1 MKKIFLYTAA
11 ALALTA
17 CSNDNEPAAPAESD
31 VATIT
36 AQIGEVQ
43 SRAANTSWAA
53 GDKIGITTT
62 GNTKEYV
69 NMEYTVGNPATGSFT
84 GNPIYFQKNSVDVTF
99 TAYYPFAGTEGTAA
113 GVISGNTCAAN
124 QTAAAQPS
132 VDYLWAQ
139 ATGSR
144 QNHDINFTFAHKM
157 SKLTLTFKNGDDTD
171 VSDITAYTIGGL
183 KHEGTFNTA
192 DGTAVATAEAAE
204 NLTIPTSGVTNGN
217 AVVPV
222 ILYPQEVTA
231 NSVTLAVVLDGETYN
246 CVLPVKDNKLASRSN
261 YNYTIKINKTG
272 MTVVGSTITNWT
284 DVNNG
289 EINAEM

>member
-1 MKKIFLYTAA
+1 MKKILLYAA
-11 ALALTA
+11 AVLALTA
-17 CSNDNEPAAPAESD
+17 CSSENEPVAPAESD
-31 VATIT
+31 VATFT
-36 AQIGEVQ
+36 ASIGEVK
-43 SRAANTSWAA
+43 SRAANTSWAT

-69 NMEYTVGNPATGSFT
+69 NMEYTVDNVATGNFI
-84 GNPIYFQKNSVDVTF
+84 GNPIYFQKNGVNVTF
-99 TAYYPFAGTEGTAA
+99 TAYYPYTGNEGTAVGEIA
-113 GVISGNTCAAN
+113 GNTKTAN
-124 QTAAAQPS
+124 QTATTQPGI
-132 VDYLWAQ
+132 DYLWATV
-139 ATGSR
+139 TGSR
-144 QNHDINFTFAHKM
+144 QNHNVNFTFAHKM

-217 AVVPV
+217 AVAPV

-246 CVLPVKDNKLASRSN
+246 CVLPVKDNKLASGSN

-272 MTVVGSTITNWT
+272 MTVIGSTITNWT
-284 DVNNG
+284 DINNG